1 MLDIIASVLEEL
13 MGGKQ
18 QKQQPTRRTTRTRP
32 PAEGSG
38 TFQRDPEEEEDVKEN
53 GFSLEDIM
61 RKMMGIDEPK
71 KKPASQ
77 RQAYNKAERGLTR
90 TRPREEP
97 APVEMVAA
105 PPPPPRQTPPPPPE
119 PAPKH
124 EAPTTVDYAAKLRAN
139 PESARE
145 AFVFSEIFG
154 RPLGDR

>member
-1 MLDIIASVLEEL
+1 MLDVIAAVLEEL

-18 QKQQPTRRTTRTRP
+18 QKQQPTKRTTRTRP

-38 TFQRDPEEEEDVKEN
+38 TFQRDPEEEEAKEN

-71 KKPASQ
+71 KKPAPQ
-77 RQAYNKAERGLTR
+77 RQTYNKAERGSTR

-97 APVEMVAA
+97 APVEIVAV
-105 PPPPPRQTPPPPPE
+105 PPPPPRQPTPPPE
-119 PAPKH
+119 PTPKQVTPP
-124 EAPTTVDYAAKLRAN
+124 AVDYAAKLRAN

>member
-1 MLDIIASVLEEL
+1 MLDVIAAVLEEL

-18 QKQQPTRRTTRTRP
+18 QKQQPTKRTTRTRP

-38 TFQRDPEEEEDVKEN
+38 TFQRDPEEEEEAKEN

-71 KKPASQ
+71 KKPAPQ
-77 RQAYNKAERGLTR
+77 RQTYNKAERGSTR

-97 APVEMVAA
+97 APVEMVAV
-105 PPPPPRQTPPPPPE
+105 PPPPPRQPMPPPE
-119 PAPKH
+119 PTPKQVTPP
-124 EAPTTVDYAAKLRAN
+124 AVDYAAKLRAN